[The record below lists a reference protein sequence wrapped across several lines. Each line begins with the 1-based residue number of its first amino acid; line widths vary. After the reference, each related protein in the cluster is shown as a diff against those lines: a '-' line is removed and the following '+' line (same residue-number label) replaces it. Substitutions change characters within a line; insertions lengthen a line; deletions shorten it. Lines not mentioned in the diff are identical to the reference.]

1 MKVVKLLHEKK
12 NVLLGFLIAM
22 FVTACSGALM
32 IGAGCDVYSSY
43 RINMPDPV
51 GASRAFLDWL
61 NLLDTEMLRVCKR
74 G

>member
-1 MKVVKLLHEKK
+1 MKVVKLLQEKK

-32 IGAGCDVYSSY
+32 IGAGCDVYARY
-43 RINMPDPV
+43 RLDMPDPV

-61 NLLDTEMLRVCKR
+61 NILDTEMLSVCKR